1 MAVYNNILDLIG
13 NTPLVR
19 LNRINPSSKV
29 TIYAKLEAMNPGGSV
44 KDRTALS
51 MIEEAE
57 KKGDLTKDKTVLE
70 ATSGN
75 TGIGLA
81 MVCAV
86 KGYSC
91 QLVMPESASIER
103 RKIMEAYGAGII
115 LTSAGRSTDGAIEQ
129 TYALARQYPGKYY
142 LTDQFNN
149 EANWQAHYRNT
160 GPEILVQTEG
170 RVTDVVVSMGT
181 SGTAMGLSRYFAEK
195 RPEVRVT
202 AVEPFYGHKI
212 QGLKNMKESY
222 RPEIF
227 SKKLPWQIVN
237 VSDEEAFHHSRLLA
251 RREGIFVGMSSG
263 AALVAGL
270 RLGGELE
277 EGVIVVILPDGG
289 ERYLST
295 TLFGT
300 GQVQAGEKEG
310 LRFYNSASQ
319 KKEPFKSISSSRV
332 TFYSCGPT
340 VHEPANLSH
349 CRRFV
354 VADLIHRVLL
364 TNGYDVR
371 FLMNFTD
378 LDDNTIAGAEKSG
391 KDLGRFTGEYI
402 SRYKQDLDELG
413 VLPASDF
420 PLASEYVDEMIVLA
434 RDLVKKGYA
443 YERHGSVYFDVSKFS
458 KYGLLSRVDLNKIKI
473 GKTVDLDD
481 YEKDSPLDFTLL
493 KRSTLSE
500 LKKGVFYKS
509 DFGNIRPGWHLEC
522 AAIIL
527 NLIGET
533 LDIHTSSRDLI
544 FPHHENENAIAEAS
558 TSMPLANYWLHS
570 ELVLVDGKKMSRENN
585 NLITLQDVLNRGY
598 SHRELRFL
606 LLRTNYRKPLEFSYS
621 KMAESRESLRRL
633 DEFTNKLLGL
643 PPGVTHP
650 HLDVY
655 LDELKTSFR
664 QAIDDDINISP
675 ALGSLFNFLKRV
687 NPLLNEGQLD
697 LEQKGAILEDLRWID
712 SVLNVM
718 KLESGPPD
726 QEIDEFIR
734 EREEARKN
742 KNWQKADEVREK
754 LSSMGIKLIDTPRGP
769 VVKH

>member
-1 MAVYNNILDLIG
+1 MAAYNNILDLIG
-13 NTPLVR
+13 DTPLVR
-19 LNRINPSSKV
+19 LNKIHPASKV
-29 TIYAKLEAMNPGGSV
+29 TVYAKLESMNPGGSV
-44 KDRTALS
+44 KDRIALS
-51 MIEEAE
+51 MIEDAE
-57 KKGDLTKDKTVLE
+57 KKGVLTKDKTVLE

-103 RKIMEAYGAGII
+103 RKIMDAYGAGII
-115 LTSAGRSTDGAIEQ
+115 LTPAGKSTDGAIEH
-129 TYALARQYPGKYY
+129 TYALAREYPDKYY

-149 EANWQAHYRNT
+149 EANWQAHYHNT
-160 GPEILVQTEG
+160 GPEIFEQTEG
-170 RVTDVVVSMGT
+170 RVTDVISSMGT
-181 SGTAMGLSRYFAEK
+181 SGTAMGLSRYFKEK
-195 RPEVRVT
+195 HPEVRVT
-202 AVEPFYGHKI
+202 AVEPYYGHKI

-227 SKKLPWQIVN
+227 SKNLPWRIVN
-237 VSDEEAFHHSRLLA
+237 VSDEEAFRHSRLLA
-251 RREGIFVGMSSG
+251 RQEGIFVGMSSG
-263 AALVAGL
+263 AALLAAL
-270 RLGGELE
+270 RRAEQLK
-277 EGVIVVILPDGG
+277 EGVVVVVLPDSG

-295 TLFGT
+295 TLFT
-300 GQVQAGEKEG
+300 TAQAQAGEKEG
-310 LRFYNSASQ
+310 LRFYNSASR
-319 KKEPFKSISSSRV
+319 KKELFNPISSRQV

-340 VHEPANLSH
+340 AYEPTNISH

-364 TNGYDVR
+364 YKGYEVR

-378 LDDNTIAGAEKSG
+378 LDDNTIAGAEEAG
-391 KDLGRFTGEYI
+391 KDLAQFTGEYI
-402 SRYKQDLDELG
+402 TEFKHDMDNLG
-413 VLPASDF
+413 ILPASDY
-420 PLASEYVDEMIVLA
+420 PLASQYVEEMISLA

-458 KYGLLSRVDLNKIKI
+458 KYGLLSRVDLNKIKS

-493 KRSTLSE
+493 KRSTLGD
-500 LKKGVFYKS
+500 LKKGIFYKS
-509 DFGNIRPGWHLEC
+509 DFGNIRPSWHIEC
-522 AAIIL
+522 AAMTL
-527 NLIGET
+527 GLIGET
-533 LDIHTSSRDLI
+533 MDIHTSSRDLI

-570 ELVLVDGKKMSRENN
+570 ELVLVDGKKMARENG
-585 NLITLQDVLNRGY
+585 NLITLQDVLDKGY
-598 SHRELRFL
+598 THRELRFFM
-606 LLRTNYRKPLEFSYS
+606 LRTNYRKPLEFSYD
-621 KMAESRESLRRL
+621 KLDECRESLRRL
-633 DEFTNKLLGL
+633 DEFTDKLLGM
-643 PPGVTHP
+643 PPGVSYP

-655 LDELKTSFR
+655 LGELEAGFR
-664 QAIDDDINISP
+664 KALDDDINISP
-675 ALGSLFNFLKRV
+675 ALGSLFDFIKKI

-697 LEQKGAILEDLRWID
+697 LDQKGAILEHLRRLD

-726 QEIDEFIR
+726 QEIDELIQ

-742 KNWQKADEVREK
+742 RNWQKADRVRER
-754 LSSMGIKLIDTPRGP
+754 LNRMGVKVIDTGRGP